1 MRFGRQLEK
10 ICIDCVDLFI
20 LQGVTLEEGDTSRQG
35 LSPVIVT
42 PVINIYILLI
52 L

>member
-1 MRFGRQLEK
+1 MRFDKQLKK
-10 ICIDCVDLFI
+10 ICIDRINLFI

-35 LSPVIVT
+35 LSPANVT
-42 PVINIYILLI
+42 PVINIYILLT